1 MLSFIKCKRNTETIK
16 PTQKFQ
22 KLEMKEQ
29 HFYQNMQ
36 YLIAK
41 NQNLLKNK
49 KWPDCWVS

>member
-1 MLSFIKCKRNTETIK
+1 MLSFIRCKRNTETIK

-22 KLEMKEQ
+22 KLEMKE

-41 NQNLLKNK
+41 NLNLLKNK
-49 KWPDCWVS
+49 K

>member
-1 MLSFIKCKRNTETIK
+1 MLSFIRCKRNTETIK

-29 HFYQNMQ
+29 HLYQNLH

-41 NQNLLKNK
+41 NQNLWKNK
-49 KWPDCWVS
+49 N